1 MDFQKVL
8 EALDHLIE
16 KRVQSAAYTRMLTA
30 IVQDIENSENNTYK
44 VSYDNG
50 QTITIAVS
58 IAPNGNE
65 IQYQKGDSV
74 QLLQYNGI
82 GNTNT
87 TLYILGKSKDF
98 TEQDWVDLDDYFSS
112 LTVFPIDE
120 FDTEKNFTL
129 QDGTSVIENIKEYG
143 SFILKA
149 KFTVDNSNKVYNYGI
164 KITLNFTNNIKSVE
178 YIFDIYQMIGQPW
191 LYQNM
196 EQSYQQKIDDFYLPY
211 LESITLTKFVD
222 EGHSI
227 TISDMEISSAIL
239 NVSNDYTA
247 MFRGSK
253 KSVDFITD
261 HQDNKAS
268 TTLQTIFYKNSQ
280 TFASSSCKYYWFIR
294 DDSIAIDNEYY
305 HKYGGIGWKCLNS
318 YETVEYLNETP
329 QKIFNN
335 DIGDTLI
342 VDQNNAP
349 HYHNYYKCIVEYGLR
364 IAATQEREIL
374 NLDKTNIN
382 FTLTT
387 ENTTITKLDENTIL
401 NLTLN
406 VSGDLSI
413 LKKIGWYYQR
423 DDEDRQHLISFENTK
438 DTVKQ
443 YVLNVLGL
451 NDKLGKDFTIFTCVL
466 LGEGS
471 VTLGQSHITIIRDLS
486 GDFKEEIWYH
496 DNGDSIVPPTSVN
509 TIDGTWTKEIPSN
522 AETKYIFA
530 ASRLVSATY
539 QGPFGDIY
547 CYSAHGTG
555 PAAAQLTEFNKLTN
569 NGKDDGLYYSQGT
582 ENKLYINASY
592 INTGTLRVGS
602 GNKEKF
608 FATIE
613 ENESG
618 EQDVRI
624 GGFTV
629 DTTSLNWVNPKDNT
643 ERVYLGQEGLIF
655 GDNKFKIDPKG
666 NITWSNDNSPVTY
679 EAILSQL
686 KEKDQDGIYAIKN
699 DSGKRVS
706 IGINASAINTG
717 ALLVGQDINNC
728 IFYANIDN
736 NAVKIGGFTVDNTSL
751 QWQQEKG
758 YVYLG
763 QEGLKLGNNKFK
775 IDQEGNIT
783 WGTSN
788 PVSYDS
794 ILNNIK
800 EKDDGIYAITDSSG
814 TRTSIGI
821 NASAIKT
828 GIFSIS
834 SPKDEE
840 GNQQT
845 IFYANATPNASNNFY
860 IDTSFF
866 KIKPTGEIIAT
877 EGTIGPVTINDTSLT
892 IGEISI
898 IKDQIKFADNAAIE
912 KGQIGGLGQ
921 FQIYGGDT
929 AIQFNGD
936 PKITA
941 YNCNFSINA
950 SGYSGLFGGWAK
962 ITFVVKLTLNQVLN
976 KDIIFTINASLIEW
990 PSERKRKHTICNRA
1004 VFTAAEQNE
1013 SISKTVGITFDHG
1026 FYGYSAY
1033 SFQYDIAI
1041 DPFEFNGQTY
1051 SFSFN
1056 NDTKKSGSS
1065 QLDQNQEGSITVTQS
1080 YSTTITQTKII
1091 QIKGS
1096 LIPMQNA
1103 IYDLGINS
1111 KDDTY
1116 FWNIGYIR
1124 TVTNSSDKKIK
1135 NNITLISDQLAQ
1147 NLIYNLKPKQFMF
1160 NSALT
1165 PRYHYGFIAQDVEA
1179 LMKNLNMTTGDNA
1192 LICKSEPDQEDNENN
1207 FYSLNYI
1214 EFVPLLV
1221 STIQSQN
1228 QRLQELESQIQE
1240 IKGEI

>member
-87 TLYILGKSKDF
+87 TLYILGKSEDF
-98 TEQDWVDLDDYFSS
+98 TEQNWVDLDDYFSS

-120 FDTEKNFTL
+120 FDTEKKFIL

-149 KFTVDNSNKVYNYGI
+149 KFTVDDSNKVYNYGI
-164 KITLNFTNNIKSVE
+164 KITLNFTNNIKPIE
-178 YIFDIYQMIGQPW
+178 YMFDIYQMIGQPW

-196 EQSYQQKIDDFYLPY
+196 EQSYQQKIDEFYLPH

-222 EGHSI
+222 EEHSV

-261 HQDNKAS
+261 HQENKAS
-268 TTLQTIFYKNSQ
+268 TILQTIFYKNSQ
-280 TFASSSCKYYWFIR
+280 TFASSGCKYYWFIR
-294 DDSIAIDNEYY
+294 DDSIEIGSEYY

-318 YETVEYLNETP
+318 YETIEYLNETP

-335 DIGDTLI
+335 DIGDTLTI
-342 VDQNNAP
+342 EQNNAP
-349 HYHNYYKCIVEYGLR
+349 HYHNYYKCVVEYGLR

-423 DDEDRQHLISFENTK
+423 DDEDRQYRISFENTK
-438 DTVKQ
+438 DSVQQ

-451 NDKLGKDFTIFTCVL
+451 DDKLGKDFTVFTCVL

-471 VTLGQSHITIIRDLS
+471 VTLGQSHITITRDLS

-496 DNGDSIVPPTSVN
+496 DNGDSIEPPTSVN

-522 AETKYIFA
+522 AENKYIFA

-555 PAAAQLTEFNKLTN
+555 PAAAQLTEFNRLTN
-569 NGKDDGLYYSQGT
+569 NGKDQGLYYSKNDDK
-582 ENKLYINASY
+582 NKLYINADY

-602 GNKEKF
+602 GEKEKF

-613 ENESG
+613 EDEHG
-618 EQDVRI
+618 ERDVRI

-629 DTTSLNWVNPKDNT
+629 GTTSLKWVNPKDNT
-643 ERVYLGQEGLIF
+643 ERVYLGQEGLSF

-679 EAILSQL
+679 EAILGQL

-699 DSGKRVS
+699 ESGERVS
-706 IGINASAINTG
+706 IGINATAINTG
-717 ALLVGQDINNC
+717 ILDAGVISVKNLSADAITGGTINGDQVTIKNLNIKQNDNI
-728 IFYANIDN
+728 IFHADATEGAINPFY
-736 NAVKIGGFTVDNTSL
+736 VNTPN
-751 QWQQEKG
+751 
-758 YVYLG
+758 
-763 QEGLKLGNNKFK
+763 LKLNVKENGTVT
-775 IDQEGNIT
+775 DTGNIIA
-783 WGTSN
+783 TSG
-788 PVSYDS
+788 
-794 ILNNIK
+794 ILNNLYIYNYTYDQPIYNIK
-800 EKDDGIYAITDSSG
+800 EFNKEFTLTLPSNQQATGTVVQNGEEWSVYSIQEKYSWTRIGFDIANALVTEYQLDNITQKKGTKIQTLEANFSLENGITFTIALQRQGTTGVVGSDTFSLTTELKLKYATKTNQSIVKQVQTLQTFDKNFILDNIIDTTQTINTSYFYTVYSQFQEIATTQLYSSKAQFGSVAISNNTIFINGIEIKCYDKDADDFETNVTAYLYYINNSITILLTEALQYDKCFEIKYIDKLDTQTILSTDYKQIYITVPANTTSVTKEFESIKNIKVADFIQNTDSS
-814 TRTSIGI
+814 TAAMPKIYNFKSITSKKIKEQKYKPWQGLPVLKI
-821 NASAIKT
+821 NDSI
-828 GIFSIS
+828 IFSSDTEDLHDDTEAGYLGILKQYS
-834 SPKDEE
+834 VPMGHFWK
-840 GNQQT
+840 QVC
-845 IFYANATPNASNNFY
+845 AT
-860 IDTSFF
+860 
-866 KIKPTGEIIAT
+866 K
-877 EGTIGPVTINDTSLT
+877 V
-892 IGEISI
+892 
-898 IKDQIKFADNAAIE
+898 
-912 KGQIGGLGQ
+912 
-921 FQIYGGDT
+921 YGK
-929 AIQFNGD
+929 NL
-936 PKITA
+936 
-941 YNCNFSINA
+941 Y
-950 SGYSGLFGGWAK
+950 L
-962 ITFVVKLTLNQVLN
+962 VKYENYRYQVLN
-976 KDIIFTINASLIEW
+976 ILSALEALAQAS
-990 PSERKRKHTICNRA
+990 
-1004 VFTAAEQNE
+1004 
-1013 SISKTVGITFDHG
+1013 GITLSN
-1026 FYGYSAY
+1026 YY
-1033 SFQYDIAI
+1033 IPI
-1041 DPFEFNGQTY
+1041 
-1051 SFSFN
+1051 
-1056 NDTKKSGSS
+1056 S
-1065 QLDQNQEGSITVTQS
+1065 QDQQG
-1080 YSTTITQTKII
+1080 
-1091 QIKGS
+1091 
-1096 LIPMQNA
+1096 
-1103 IYDLGINS
+1103 
-1111 KDDTY
+1111 
-1116 FWNIGYIR
+1116 
-1124 TVTNSSDKKIK
+1124 
-1135 NNITLISDQLAQ
+1135 
-1147 NLIYNLKPKQFMF
+1147 
-1160 NSALT
+1160 
-1165 PRYHYGFIAQDVEA
+1165 
-1179 LMKNLNMTTGDNA
+1179 
-1192 LICKSEPDQEDNENN
+1192 EN
-1207 FYSLNYI
+1207 
-1214 EFVPLLV
+1214 
-1221 STIQSQN
+1221 
-1228 QRLQELESQIQE
+1228 
-1240 IKGEI
+1240 

>member
-30 IVQDIENSENNTYK
+30 IIQDIENSENNTYK

-98 TEQDWVDLDDYFSS
+98 TEQNWVDLDDYFSS

-120 FDTEKNFTL
+120 FDTEKKFIL

-164 KITLNFTNNIKSVE
+164 KIILNFTNDIKPIE
-178 YIFDIYQMIGQPW
+178 YMFDIYQMIGQPW

-196 EQSYQQKIDDFYLPY
+196 EQSYQQKIDEFYLPH

-222 EGHSI
+222 EGHNI
-227 TISDMEISSAIL
+227 TISDMKISSAIL

-247 MFRGSK
+247 MFRGNK

-294 DDSIAIDNEYY
+294 DDSIEIDSEYY

-318 YETVEYLNETP
+318 YETIEYLNDTP

-335 DIGDTLI
+335 DIGDTLTI
-342 VDQNNAP
+342 DQNNAP

-438 DTVKQ
+438 DTVQQ
-443 YVLNVLGL
+443 YVLNVPGL
-451 NDKLGKDFTIFTCVL
+451 NDKLGKDFTVFTCVL

-471 VTLGQSHITIIRDLS
+471 ITLGQSHITIMRDLN

-496 DNGDSIVPPTSVN
+496 DNGDSIVPSTPVN

-539 QGPFGDIY
+539 QGPFGNIY
-547 CYSAHGTG
+547 CYSARGTG
-555 PAAAQLTEFNKLTN
+555 PAAAQLTEFNRLTN
-569 NGKDDGLYYSQGT
+569 NGKDNGLYYSQNT

-602 GNKEKF
+602 DDKEKF
-608 FATIE
+608 FATVD
-613 ENESG
+613 G
-618 EQDVRI
+618 DQDVRI

-629 DTTSLNWVNPKDNT
+629 GTTSLDWVNPKNNA
-643 ERVYLGQEGLIF
+643 EQVHLGQNGLIL
-655 GDNKFKIDPKG
+655 GDNKFKIDQQG
-666 NITWSNDNSPVTY
+666 NITWSSDNSPVTY
-679 EAILSQL
+679 EAILGQL

-699 DSGKRVS
+699 ESGERVS
-706 IGINASAINTG
+706 IGINATAINTG
-717 ALLVGQDINNC
+717 ILDAGIISVKNLSADVITGGTINGDQVTIKNLNIKQNDNI
-728 IFYANIDN
+728 IFHADATEGAINPFY
-736 NAVKIGGFTVDNTSL
+736 VNTPN
-751 QWQQEKG
+751 
-758 YVYLG
+758 
-763 QEGLKLGNNKFK
+763 LKLNVKEDGTVT
-775 IDQEGNIT
+775 DTGNIIA
-783 WGTSN
+783 TSG
-788 PVSYDS
+788 
-794 ILNNIK
+794 ILNNLYIYNYTYDQPLYNIK
-800 EKDDGIYAITDSSG
+800 EFNKKFTLTLPSEQSATGIVVQNGEEWSVYSLKEAYSWTRIGFDISSALITEYQLDNITQQNGNKIQTLEANFNPETGITFTIALQRQGTTGTVGNDTFSLTTELKLKYATKTNQSITKQVQTLQTFDKNFILDNIIDTTQAINTSYFYTVYSQFQEMAITQLYSSKAQLGDVTIANNTILINGIEIKCYDKDTDGFEVNVTAYLYYINNSITILLTEALQYDKCFEIKYIDKLDTQTILNTDYKQIYITVPANTTSVTKEFENIKNIKVADFIQNTDSTTAVPKIYNFKSI
-814 TRTSIGI
+814 TSKTTKEEKVKPWQGLPVLKI
-821 NASAIKT
+821 NDSI
-828 GIFSIS
+828 IFSSNTEDLHDNTEAGYLGILKYYS
-834 SPKDEE
+834 NSMGHFWK
-840 GNQQT
+840 Q
-845 IFYANATPNASNNFY
+845 ICAT
-860 IDTSFF
+860 
-866 KIKPTGEIIAT
+866 K
-877 EGTIGPVTINDTSLT
+877 V
-892 IGEISI
+892 
-898 IKDQIKFADNAAIE
+898 
-912 KGQIGGLGQ
+912 
-921 FQIYGGDT
+921 YGK
-929 AIQFNGD
+929 NLYLV
-936 PKITA
+936 KYEN
-941 YNCNFSINA
+941 YN
-950 SGYSGLFGGWAK
+950 Y
-962 ITFVVKLTLNQVLN
+962 QVLN
-976 KDIIFTINASLIEW
+976 VL
-990 PSERKRKHTICNRA
+990 
-1004 VFTAAEQNE
+1004 
-1013 SISKTVGITFDHG
+1013 
-1026 FYGYSAY
+1026 SALE
-1033 SFQYDIAI
+1033 A
-1041 DPFEFNGQTY
+1041 
-1051 SFSFN
+1051 
-1056 NDTKKSGSS
+1056 
-1065 QLDQNQEGSITVTQS
+1065 
-1080 YSTTITQTKII
+1080 
-1091 QIKGS
+1091 
-1096 LIPMQNA
+1096 
-1103 IYDLGINS
+1103 
-1111 KDDTY
+1111 
-1116 FWNIGYIR
+1116 
-1124 TVTNSSDKKIK
+1124 
-1135 NNITLISDQLAQ
+1135 LAQ
-1147 NLIYNLKPKQFMF
+1147 ASGVSLSNYYIPL
-1160 NSALT
+1160 
-1165 PRYHYGFIAQDVEA
+1165 RQDQQ
-1179 LMKNLNMTTGDNA
+1179 G
-1192 LICKSEPDQEDNENN
+1192 EN
-1207 FYSLNYI
+1207 
-1214 EFVPLLV
+1214 
-1221 STIQSQN
+1221 
-1228 QRLQELESQIQE
+1228 
-1240 IKGEI
+1240 

>member
-98 TEQDWVDLDDYFSS
+98 TEQNWVDLDDYFSS

-164 KITLNFTNNIKSVE
+164 KITLNFTNDIKPVE

-196 EQSYQQKIDDFYLPY
+196 EQSYQQKIDEFYLPY
-211 LESITLTKFVD
+211 LKSITLTKFVD
-222 EGHSI
+222 EEHSV

-261 HQDNKAS
+261 HQENKAS

-280 TFASSSCKYYWFIR
+280 TFASSGCKYYWFIR
-294 DDSIAIDNEYY
+294 DDSIKIGSEYY

-318 YETVEYLNETP
+318 YETIEYLNETP

-335 DIGDTLI
+335 DIGDNLTI
-342 VDQNNAP
+342 DQNNAP

-438 DTVKQ
+438 DTVQQ
-443 YVLNVLGL
+443 YVLNVPGL
-451 NDKLGKDFTIFTCVL
+451 NDKLGKDFTVFTCVL

-471 VTLGQSHITIIRDLS
+471 ITLGQNHITITRDLN

-496 DNGDSIVPPTSVN
+496 DNGDSIVPPTPVN

-555 PAAAQLTEFNKLTN
+555 PAAAQLTEFNRLTN

-629 DTTSLNWVNPKDNT
+629 GTTSLDWVNPKNNA
-643 ERVYLGQEGLIF
+643 EQVHLGQTGLIL
-655 GDNKFKIDPKG
+655 GDNKFKIDQQG
-666 NITWSNDNSPVTY
+666 NITWSSDNSPVTY
-679 EAILSQL
+679 EAILGQL

-699 DSGKRVS
+699 DSGERVS
-706 IGINASAINTG
+706 IGINATAINTG
-717 ALLVGQDINNC
+717 ILDAGAISVKNLSADAITGGTINGDQVTIKNLNIKQKDNI
-728 IFYANIDN
+728 IFHADATEGAINPFY
-736 NAVKIGGFTVDNTSL
+736 VNTPN
-751 QWQQEKG
+751 
-758 YVYLG
+758 
-763 QEGLKLGNNKFK
+763 LKLNVKEDGSVT
-775 IDQEGNIT
+775 DTGNIIA
-783 WGTSN
+783 TSG
-788 PVSYDS
+788 
-794 ILNNIK
+794 ILNNLYIYNYTYDQPIYNIK
-800 EKDDGIYAITDSSG
+800 EFNKEFQVTLPSEQSKAG
-814 TRTSIGI
+814 TVVQNGKEWSVYSFQDVYSWKSIGFDI
-821 NASAIKT
+821 SNALITEYQLDNITQQNGDKIQTLEANFNPES
-828 GIFSIS
+828 GITF
-834 SPKDEE
+834 
-840 GNQQT
+840 T
-845 IFYANATPNASNNFY
+845 IALQRQG
-860 IDTSFF
+860 
-866 KIKPTGEIIAT
+866 TGEIVGNDTFSLTTKLKLKYATKTNQSITKKVQTLQTFDKNFILDNIIDTAQAINTSYFYTVYSQFQEIAITQLYSSKAQLGDISIANNTISINGIEIKCYDKDADGFEINVTAYLYYINNSITILLT
-877 EGTIGPVTINDTSLT
+877 EALQYDKCFEIKYIDKLDTQTILSTDYKQIYITVPANTTSVTKEFESIKNIKVADFIQNTNSSITAMPKIYNFKSITSKKIKEEKVKPWQGLPILKINDSIVFSSNTEDLYDLHDNTEAGYLGILKYYSSA
-892 IGEISI
+892 IGHFW
-898 IKDQIKFADNAAIE
+898 KQVCANKV
-912 KGQIGGLGQ
+912 
-921 FQIYGGDT
+921 YGK
-929 AIQFNGD
+929 NLYLV
-936 PKITA
+936 KKE
-941 YNCNFSINA
+941 N
-950 SGYSGLFGGWAK
+950 YSY
-962 ITFVVKLTLNQVLN
+962 QVLN
-976 KDIIFTINASLIEW
+976 IL
-990 PSERKRKHTICNRA
+990 
-1004 VFTAAEQNE
+1004 
-1013 SISKTVGITFDHG
+1013 
-1026 FYGYSAY
+1026 SALE
-1033 SFQYDIAI
+1033 A
-1041 DPFEFNGQTY
+1041 
-1051 SFSFN
+1051 
-1056 NDTKKSGSS
+1056 
-1065 QLDQNQEGSITVTQS
+1065 
-1080 YSTTITQTKII
+1080 
-1091 QIKGS
+1091 
-1096 LIPMQNA
+1096 
-1103 IYDLGINS
+1103 
-1111 KDDTY
+1111 
-1116 FWNIGYIR
+1116 
-1124 TVTNSSDKKIK
+1124 
-1135 NNITLISDQLAQ
+1135 LAQ
-1147 NLIYNLKPKQFMF
+1147 ASGVNLSNYYIPL
-1160 NSALT
+1160 S
-1165 PRYHYGFIAQDVEA
+1165 QDQQ
-1179 LMKNLNMTTGDNA
+1179 G
-1192 LICKSEPDQEDNENN
+1192 EN
-1207 FYSLNYI
+1207 
-1214 EFVPLLV
+1214 
-1221 STIQSQN
+1221 
-1228 QRLQELESQIQE
+1228 
-1240 IKGEI
+1240 

>member
-149 KFTVDNSNKVYNYGI
+149 KFTVDDSNKVYNYGI
-164 KITLNFTNNIKSVE
+164 KITLNFINDIKSVE

-196 EQSYQQKIDDFYLPY
+196 EQSYQQKIDEFYLPY
-211 LESITLTKFVD
+211 LKSIRLTKFAD

-280 TFASSSCKYYWFIR
+280 TFASSGCKYYWFIR
-294 DDSIAIDNEYY
+294 DDSIEIDSEYY
-305 HKYGGIGWKCLNS
+305 HKYGGVGWKCLNS
-318 YETVEYLNETP
+318 YETIEYLNETP

-335 DIGDTLI
+335 DIGDTLT

-387 ENTTITKLDENTIL
+387 ENTNITKLDENTIL

-451 NDKLGKDFTIFTCVL
+451 NDKLGKDFTVFTCVL
-466 LGEGS
+466 LGEDS
-471 VTLGQSHITIIRDLS
+471 VTLGQSHITITRDLS
-486 GDFKEEIWYH
+486 GDFKEEIWYY
-496 DNGDSIVPPTSVN
+496 DNGDSIIPPTPVN

-530 ASRLVSATY
+530 AKRMVSATY

-547 CYSAHGTG
+547 CYSARGTG
-555 PAAAQLTEFNKLTN
+555 PAAAQLTEFNRLTN

-592 INTGTLRVGS
+592 IRAGTLSVGS
-602 GNKEKF
+602 DDKEKF
-608 FATIE
+608 FATVD
-613 ENESG
+613 G

-629 DTTSLNWVNPKDNT
+629 GTTSLDWVNPKDST
-643 ERVYLGQEGLIF
+643 EQIHLGQNGLIL
-655 GDNKFKIDPKG
+655 GDNKFKIDQKG
-666 NITWSNDNSPVTY
+666 NITWSSDNSPVTY
-679 EAILSQL
+679 KAILGQL

-699 DSGKRVS
+699 DSGERVS
-706 IGINASAINTG
+706 IGINATAINTG
-717 ALLVGQDINNC
+717 ILDAGIISVKNLSADAITGGTINGDQVTIKNLNIKQNDNI
-728 IFYANIDN
+728 IFHADATEGAINPFY
-736 NAVKIGGFTVDNTSL
+736 VNTPN
-751 QWQQEKG
+751 
-758 YVYLG
+758 
-763 QEGLKLGNNKFK
+763 LKLNVKENGTVT
-775 IDQEGNIT
+775 DTGNIIA
-783 WGTSN
+783 TSG
-788 PVSYDS
+788 
-794 ILNNIK
+794 ILNNLYIYNYTYDQPLYNTK
-800 EKDDGIYAITDSSG
+800 EFNYNFRMTLLSNTIGTSVEINGETWTAYSTFKDFTWADLGFDISNKIIIDYQFDNVKNTITNSSGEVVKIQTLNSNFNLTTGITLIIALQKKDSTPMAGETFSLSTQLKLKYYEKTTNSVVKQVQTLQTFDKNFILDSIIDTTQNTNISYFYTVYSQFQKISSAQLYVSQSQLGMFTIIDNTIYANGIKMTFHNEDTDGFDNEIT
-814 TRTSIGI
+814 
-821 NASAIKT
+821 AYLY
-828 GIFSIS
+828 
-834 SPKDEE
+834 
-840 GNQQT
+840 
-845 IFYANATPNASNNFY
+845 YANNSITIILSEALQYSTCFEIKY
-860 IDTSFF
+860 IDDFDISTD
-866 KIKPTGEIIAT
+866 TNT
-877 EGTIGPVTINDTSLT
+877 EYKYIYITMPA
-892 IGEISI
+892 GEISI
-898 IKDQIKFADNAAIE
+898 TKKYENIKNIKNANFAQNLVESSTLPKIYTFFALSHLKIKEEQIRPWQGLPVLRMSNSIIFCSDDVRLSSQSEAGYLGILKFNSIMNGHFW
-912 KGQIGGLGQ
+912 KQVCGKK
-921 FQIYGGDT
+921 IYGK
-929 AIQFNGD
+929 NLYHV
-936 PKITA
+936 KEV
-941 YNCNFSINA
+941 
-950 SGYSGLFGGWAK
+950 YS
-962 ITFVVKLTLNQVLN
+962 TLGESTYLSNYQVLN
-976 KDIIFTINASLIEW
+976 ILSVLEDLAKKQGIDLSTYYVN
-990 PSERKRKHTICNRA
+990 
-1004 VFTAAEQNE
+1004 
-1013 SISKTVGITFDHG
+1013 ISVD
-1026 FYGYSAY
+1026 
-1033 SFQYDIAI
+1033 
-1041 DPFEFNGQTY
+1041 E
-1051 SFSFN
+1051 
-1056 NDTKKSGSS
+1056 
-1065 QLDQNQEGSITVTQS
+1065 
-1080 YSTTITQTKII
+1080 
-1091 QIKGS
+1091 
-1096 LIPMQNA
+1096 
-1103 IYDLGINS
+1103 
-1111 KDDTY
+1111 
-1116 FWNIGYIR
+1116 
-1124 TVTNSSDKKIK
+1124 
-1135 NNITLISDQLAQ
+1135 
-1147 NLIYNLKPKQFMF
+1147 
-1160 NSALT
+1160 
-1165 PRYHYGFIAQDVEA
+1165 
-1179 LMKNLNMTTGDNA
+1179 
-1192 LICKSEPDQEDNENN
+1192 
-1207 FYSLNYI
+1207 
-1214 EFVPLLV
+1214 
-1221 STIQSQN
+1221 
-1228 QRLQELESQIQE
+1228 
-1240 IKGEI
+1240 KGEN